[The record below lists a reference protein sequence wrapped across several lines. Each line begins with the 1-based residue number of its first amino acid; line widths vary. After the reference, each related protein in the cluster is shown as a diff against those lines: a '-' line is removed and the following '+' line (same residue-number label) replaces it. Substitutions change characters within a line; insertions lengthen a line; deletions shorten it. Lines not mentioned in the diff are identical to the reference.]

1 MILDLLCEKCWY
13 NEYDEETD
21 ECFCSLV
28 LDEDEYVRFCEEQNK
43 TCRYFRPSGSEY
55 DIVRKQNKIANKM
68 NSNYSSYFFAVD
80 KYGIGVYN
88 KNTLMG
94 YKE

>member
-43 TCRYFRPSGSEY
+43 NPCRYFRPSGSEY
-55 DIVRKQNKIANKM
+55 DIVRKQN
-68 NSNYSSYFFAVD
+68 
-80 KYGIGVYN
+80 
-88 KNTLMG
+88 
-94 YKE
+94 

>member
-28 LDEDEYVRFCEEQNK
+28 LDEDEEQNK

-55 DIVRKQNKIANKM
+55 DIVRKQN
-68 NSNYSSYFFAVD
+68 
-80 KYGIGVYN
+80 
-88 KNTLMG
+88 
-94 YKE
+94 

>member
-28 LDEDEYVRFCEEQNK
+28 LDEDEYVRLPLFQTEW
-43 TCRYFRPSGSEY
+43 F
-55 DIVRKQNKIANKM
+55 
-68 NSNYSSYFFAVD
+68 
-80 KYGIGVYN
+80 
-88 KNTLMG
+88 
-94 YKE
+94 